1 MLKQIEGSLG
11 VAEAVALCRPGV
23 VCAYP
28 ISPQTHIVENVG
40 KLVKEGKLEN
50 CEFINCESEFSAM
63 SISIGGSAGGA
74 RTYTATASQGL
85 LFMAEGIYN
94 ASGLGL
100 PIVMTVASRAIG
112 APINIWNDHSDS
124 LSQRDSGWLQLFCES
139 NQDAVDTHIMA
150 FKIAEK
156 VGLPVMVLMD
166 GYVLTHAFERIDV
179 PLQQEVDEFLPDYE
193 PTEFLDPK
201 EPISMGAM
209 VGPEAFTEVR
219 LLQQR
224 KMCKALN
231 VIDEVT
237 KEFRAKFGR
246 QSGGLVECY
255 NCEDAD
261 VKIVMA
267 GSSVGTAK
275 DEIDRLTK
283 EGYKVGIISLKSF
296 RPFPY
301 EAIRE
306 AIGETKNVVVVERAF
321 SFGARGIIGPEV
333 ARAVEGTGCE
343 VHSVIAGLG
352 GRAILGSTVKRIA
365 DLALN
370 HELKDELTWVDVDA
384 RVLNNYLKDS
394 EGVTFAEG
402 PISDSDIHRSVQTG
416 CCCGKNTCA

>member
-11 VAEAVALCRPGV
+11 IAEAVALCRPGA

-28 ISPQTHIVENVG
+28 ISPQTHIVENIG
-40 KLVKEGKLEN
+40 KLVKEGKLKD

-63 SISIGGSAGGA
+63 SISIGASAGGV

-85 LFMAEGIYN
+85 LFMAEGVYN

-139 NQDAVDTHIMA
+139 NQDALDTHIMA

-166 GYVLTHAFERIDV
+166 GFVLTHAFERLDMPSQEQID
-179 PLQQEVDEFLPDYE
+179 QFLPEYQ
-193 PTEFLDPK
+193 PKEFLDPK
-201 EPISMGAM
+201 DPISMGAM

-224 KMCKALN
+224 KMYKALD
-231 VIDEVT
+231 VIEEVT
-237 KEFRAKFGR
+237 KEYRELTGHH
-246 QSGGLVECY
+246 SGGLLDCY
-255 NCEDAD
+255 NCDNAD
-261 VKIVMA
+261 VKLIIA

-283 EGYKVGIISLKSF
+283 EGYKVGIISLKAY

-301 EAIRE
+301 DALRA
-306 AIGETKNVVVVERAF
+306 AIGDTKKVVVVERAF

-333 ARAVEGTGCE
+333 ERSMRGTDCQ
-343 VHSVIAGLG
+343 VRSVIAGLG
-352 GRAILGSTVKRIA
+352 GRAILGSTVRNIVELSLA
-365 DLALN
+365 DKLT
-370 HELKDELTWVDVDA
+370 DEVTWVDVEPT
-384 RVLNNYLKDS
+384 VLNNYLKDA
-394 EGVTFAEG
+394 EGVTFPQG
-402 PISDSDIHRSVQTG
+402 PISDSQVIASVKRG
-416 CCCGKNTCA
+416 

>member
-11 VAEAVALCRPGV
+11 IAEAVALCRPGA

-40 KLVKEGKLEN
+40 KLVKEGKLED
-50 CEFINCESEFSAM
+50 CEFINVESEFSAM
-63 SISIGGSAGGA
+63 SVSIGASAGGV

-85 LFMAEGIYN
+85 LFMAEAVYN

-139 NQDAVDTHIMA
+139 NQDALDTHIMA

-156 VGLPVMVLMD
+156 VGLPVMVCMD
-166 GYVLTHAFERIDV
+166 GYVLTHAFERLDV
-179 PLQQEVDEFLPDYE
+179 PEQELVDKFLPDYT
-193 PTEFLDPK
+193 PTEFLDPN

-219 LLQQR
+219 LQQQR
-224 KMCKALN
+224 KMAKAIG
-231 VIDEVT
+231 VIEEVT
-237 KEFRAKFGR
+237 KEYRELTGR
-246 QSGGLVECY
+246 NSGGLLDCY

-261 VKIVMA
+261 VKLVIMGA
-267 GSSVGTAK
+267 TVGTAK
-275 DEIDRLTK
+275 DAIDKLK
-283 EGYKVGIISLKSF
+283 AEGKKVGIISLKAF

-301 EAIRE
+301 DAMRE
-306 AIGETKNVVVVERAF
+306 AIGDTKKVVVVERAF
-321 SFGARGIIGPEV
+321 SFGARGIITPEIERSV
-333 ARAVEGTGCE
+333 RGLDTNVK
-343 VHSVIAGLG
+343 SVILGLG
-352 GRAILGSTVKRIA
+352 GRAIYGTTIEHVV

-370 HELKDELTWVDVDA
+370 DKLVDEITWADVDTQQ
-384 RVLNNYLKDS
+384 LNSYLKDS
-394 EGVTFAEG
+394 DGFQFKEG
-402 PISDSDIHRSVQTG
+402 PISESEIFESI
-416 CCCGKNTCA
+416 KNVRA

>member
-11 VAEAVALCRPGV
+11 IAEAVALCRPGA

-40 KLVKEGKLEN
+40 KLVKQGTLKE
-50 CEFINCESEFSAM
+50 CEFINVESEFAAISV
-63 SISIGGSAGGA
+63 SIGSSAGGV

-85 LFMAEGIYN
+85 LYMAEGVYN

-150 FKIAEK
+150 FKIAET
-156 VGLPVMVLMD
+156 VGLPVMVCMD
-166 GYVLTHAFERIDV
+166 GFVLTHAFERIDV
-179 PLQQEVDEFLPDYE
+179 PEQELIDSFLPAYE
-193 PTEFLDPK
+193 PKEYLDPK

-224 KMCKALN
+224 KMDKALK
-231 VIDEVT
+231 VIEDVT
-237 KEFRAKFGR
+237 KEYRALTGR
-246 QSGGLVECY
+246 NSGGLLDCY
-255 NCEDAD
+255 NCENAD
-261 VKIVMA
+261 VKLVIM

-275 DEIDRLTK
+275 DAVDELKKKGLNI
-283 EGYKVGIISLKSF
+283 GIISLKSF

-301 EAIRE
+301 EAMRE
-306 AIGETKNVVVVERAF
+306 AIGDTKKVICLERAF
-321 SFGARGIIGPEV
+321 SFGARGIICPEV
-333 ARAVEGTGCE
+333 KRAVEGLDTQ
-343 VHSVIAGLG
+343 VYTAIAGLG
-352 GRAILGSTVKRIA
+352 GRAILGSTIDKIVDYAVNDKFT
-365 DLALN
+365 
-370 HELKDELTWVDVDA
+370 EEVTWIDVDSK
-384 RVLNNYLKDS
+384 VLNSYLQDA
-394 EGVTFAEG
+394 EGVTFPEG
-402 PISDSDIHRSVQTG
+402 PLPDSAIKDSLRNVR
-416 CCCGKNTCA
+416 A

>member
-11 VAEAVALCRPGV
+11 IAEAVALCRPGV

-50 CEFINCESEFSAM
+50 CEFINCESEFSAL
-63 SISIGGSAGGA
+63 SISIGASAGGV

-85 LFMAEGIYN
+85 LFMAEAVYN

-166 GYVLTHAFERIDV
+166 GFVLTHAFERLDIPSQEQIDS
-179 PLQQEVDEFLPDYE
+179 FLPDYQPQE
-193 PTEFLDPK
+193 YLDPK

-224 KMCKALN
+224 KMYKALG
-231 VIDEVT
+231 VIEEVT
-237 KEFRAKFGR
+237 KEYRALTGR
-246 QSGGLVECY
+246 NSGGLVECY
-255 NCEDAD
+255 NCDNAD
-261 VKIVMA
+261 IKLIIA

-275 DEIDRLTK
+275 DEIDVLTK
-283 EGYKVGIISLKSF
+283 QGYKVGIISLKAF

-301 EAIRE
+301 DAIRE
-306 AIGETKNVVVVERAF
+306 AIGDTKKVVVLERAF
-321 SFGARGIIGPEV
+321 SFGARGIITPEV
-333 ARAVEGTGCE
+333 ERAMRGTDCCIRTT
-343 VHSVIAGLG
+343 IAGLG
-352 GRAILGSTVKRIA
+352 GRAILGSTIKKIV
-365 DLALN
+365 DLGLN
-370 HELKDELTWVDVDA
+370 DKLTDEVTWVDVEPK
-384 RVLNNYLKDS
+384 VLNNYLKDA
-394 EGVTFAEG
+394 EGVSFADG
-402 PISDSDIHRSVQTG
+402 PVSDSDIIKSI
-416 CCCGKNTCA
+416 K

>member
-11 VAEAVALCRPGV
+11 IAEAVALCRPGA

-40 KLVKEGKLEN
+40 KFVKEGKLEN

-63 SISIGGSAGGA
+63 SISIGASAGGV

-85 LFMAEGIYN
+85 LYMAEGIYN

-166 GYVLTHAFERIDV
+166 GFVLTHAFERLDIPSQEQIDS
-179 PLQQEVDEFLPDYE
+179 FLPDYE
-193 PTEFLDPK
+193 PTEFLNPE

-224 KMCKALN
+224 KMYKALD
-231 VIDEVT
+231 VIEEVT
-237 KEFRAKFGR
+237 KEYRALTGHN
-246 QSGGLVECY
+246 SGGLVDCY
-255 NCEDAD
+255 NCEGAD
-261 VKIVMA
+261 IKLVIA

-275 DEIDRLTK
+275 DEIDRLTAQ
-283 EGYKVGIISLKSF
+283 GYKVGIISLKAF

-301 EAIRE
+301 EAMRQ
-306 AIGETKNVVVVERAF
+306 AIGDCKKVVVLERAF
-321 SFGARGIIGPEV
+321 SFGARGIIAPEV
-333 ARAVEGTGCE
+333 ERAMRGTGCAI
-343 VHSVIAGLG
+343 HTAIAGLG
-352 GRAILGSTVKRIA
+352 GRAIVANTIKNIVDLG
-365 DLALN
+365 LN
-370 HELKDELTWVDVDA
+370 DKLTDEVTWVDVDA
-384 RVLNNYLKDS
+384 NVLNNYLKDA
-394 EGVTFAEG
+394 EGVSFEVG
-402 PISDSDIHRSVQTG
+402 PISDSAVEKSVRA
-416 CCCGKNTCA
+416 KA

>member
-11 VAEAVALCRPGV
+11 IAEAVALCRPGA

-63 SISIGGSAGGA
+63 SISIGASAGGV

-85 LFMAEGIYN
+85 LYMAEGVYN

-166 GYVLTHAFERIDV
+166 GFVLTHAFERLDIPSQEQIDS
-179 PLQQEVDEFLPDYE
+179 FLPDYE
-193 PTEFLDPK
+193 PKEFLNPE

-224 KMCKALN
+224 KMYQALD
-231 VIDEVT
+231 VIEEVT
-237 KEFRAKFGR
+237 KEYRALTGR
-246 QSGGLVECY
+246 NSGGLLDCY
-255 NCEDAD
+255 NCDGAD
-261 VKIVMA
+261 IKLVIA

-275 DEIDRLTK
+275 DEVDRLTAQ
-283 EGYKVGIISLKSF
+283 GYKVGIISLKSF

-301 EAIRE
+301 AAMRE
-306 AIGETKNVVVVERAF
+306 AIGDCKKVVVLERAF
-321 SFGARGIIGPEV
+321 SFGARGIIAPEV
-333 ARAVEGTGCE
+333 ERAVRGTGCE
-343 VHSVIAGLG
+343 VRTAIAGLG
-352 GRAILGSTVKRIA
+352 GRAIVADTIKNIVDLG
-365 DLALN
+365 LN
-370 HELKDELTWVDVDA
+370 DKLTDEVTWVDVDA
-384 RVLNNYLKDS
+384 SVLNNYLKDA
-394 EGVTFAEG
+394 EGVTFEQG
-402 PISDSDIHRSVQTG
+402 PISDTAVEKSART
-416 CCCGKNTCA
+416 NA

>member
-11 VAEAVALCRPGV
+11 IAEAVALCRPGA

-28 ISPQTHIVENVG
+28 ISPQTHIVENIG
-40 KLVKEGKLEN
+40 KFVKEGKLEN

-63 SISIGGSAGGA
+63 SISIGASAGGV

-85 LFMAEGIYN
+85 LFMTEGVYN

-166 GYVLTHAFERIDV
+166 GFVLTHAFERLDIPSQEQIDSFL
-179 PLQQEVDEFLPDYE
+179 PEYEPSEFLNPE
-193 PTEFLDPK
+193 

-224 KMCKALN
+224 KMYKALD
-231 VIDEVT
+231 VIEEVT
-237 KEFRAKFGR
+237 KEYRALTGR
-246 QSGGLVECY
+246 NSGGLLDCY
-255 NCEDAD
+255 NCEGAD
-261 VKIVMA
+261 VKLVVA

-275 DEIDRLTK
+275 DEIDRLTAQ
-283 EGYKVGIISLKSF
+283 GYKVGLISLKAF

-301 EAIRE
+301 AAMRE
-306 AIGETKNVVVVERAF
+306 AIGDCKKVAVLERAF
-321 SFGARGIIGPEV
+321 SFGARGIIAPEIE
-333 ARAVEGTGCE
+333 RAMRGTDCQ
-343 VHSVIAGLG
+343 VRSCIAGLG
-352 GRAILGSTVKRIA
+352 GRAIVGNTIKNIA

-370 HELKDELTWVDVDA
+370 DKLTDEVTWVDVDA
-384 RVLNNYLKDS
+384 NVLNNYLKDA
-394 EGVTFAEG
+394 EGVTFEPGA
-402 PISDSDIHRSVQTG
+402 ISDSTVEKSARA
-416 CCCGKNTCA
+416 KA